1 MLGLF
6 VPVYADDSFIDSNS
20 SCDESTLGSAS
31 SASLVAQWTAHTTTI
46 TYNCGTSNNSV
57 AGTWHTPSGWSG
69 NTQTATYDEVLTHPT
84 GSTACTLTGYTFS
97 AWQCKNGNTVLTNA
111 GLETGTDAGKW
122 KTDASAVT
130 CTAQWT
136 ANTVDLNWTAP
147 GEGVTFTPPTTGDTA
162 KTCTYDGM
170 ITLPSP
176 PPTRVGYTFDGWK
189 VATSGGN
196 YSGGGSG
203 SPTPH

>member
-6 VPVYADDSFIDSNS
+6 VPVYADDSFIDGNS

-97 AWQCKNGNTVLTNA
+97 AWQCKNGNTVLTNT
-111 GLETGTDAGKW
+111 GLGTGNDATKW
-122 KTDASAVT
+122 KTDAAAVT

-136 ANTVDLNWTAP
+136 ANSVSIDWD
-147 GEGVTFTPPTTGDTA
+147 PTNGDSHTQN
-162 KTCTYDGM
+162 TCTYDNT
-170 ITLPSP
+170 IVIPSP
-176 PPTRVGYTFDGWK
+176 PPSRPGYRFDGWK
-189 VATSGGN
+189 VKTTS
-196 YSGGGSG
+196 
-203 SPTPH
+203 